1 MLNGSSM
8 LNKQSKISN
17 PLVSIVVPAYNVN
30 DYIEKCLSS
39 ILLQSYENLELI
51 VVNDGSTDNS
61 KNTIIRTIKSDNRAK
76 LIDIENSGVSFAR
89 NIGIKESVGDYIIF
103 IDGDDYISDDYVSYM
118 LDLIG
123 ETEAEFA
130 FSTNC
135 FVAKNEKQI
144 ELDRIREV
152 SSDEATTLLLSPNVT
167 VGCWNKI
174 YSRNLLADNNILFA
188 ENLFYGEGLKFII
201 EVSQAANKVIIG
213 NKKVYHYRKNNTSS
227 ATSEFDI
234 SKVRNGEKSL
244 ILIGDSLAG
253 QSYRILSMYKYHLCL
268 YRLGALV
275 KLQLNG
281 VHKLYNKEYK
291 NWLSFVRSNCFDFLT
306 STDLNLYRKSLL
318 ILGSISPYFLSKL
331 EILRQ
336 KRIVKNSV
344 DS

>member
-1 MLNGSSM
+1 MI
-8 LNKQSKISN
+8 NKQVNDN
-17 PLVSIVVPAYNVN
+17 PLVSIIVPAYNVN
-30 DYIEKCLSS
+30 NYIEKCISS
-39 ILLQSYENLELI
+39 IILQSYENIELI
-51 VVNDGSTDNS
+51 VVNDGSTDDS
-61 KNTIIRTIKSDNRAK
+61 KSTIIRTIKSDNRAK
-76 LIDIENSGVSFAR
+76 LIDIKNSGVSVAR
-89 NIGIKESVGDYIIF
+89 NTGIKESFGDYVIF
-103 IDGDDYISDDYVSYM
+103 IDGDDYISPDYVDYM
-118 LDLIG
+118 LGLIG
-123 ETEAEFA
+123 ETKAEFA

-135 FVAKNEKQI
+135 FVEKNEKQI

-152 SSDEATTLLLSPNVT
+152 SSEEATTLLLSPNVT

-174 YSRNLLADNNILFA
+174 YSRELLVNNNIIFS

-201 EVSQAANKVIIG
+201 EVSQATNKVIIG

-253 QSYRILSMYKYHLCL
+253 QSSRVLNMFKYHLCL

-275 KLQLNG
+275 KLRLNG
-281 VHKLYNKEYK
+281 VHKLYNKEYQH
-291 NWLSFVRSNCFDFLT
+291 WLSFVRSHCFGFLT
-306 STDLNLYRKSLL
+306 STDLNLYRKTLL
-318 ILGSISPYFLSKL
+318 IFGSISPYFLSKL
-331 EILRQ
+331 EVLRQ